1 MPSVKEKRGRKDCEE
16 KEKKRKE
23 VRGDQHI
30 KGCGSQIFKSR
41 SRSIVKGSW
50 SENLRDYRRL

>member
-1 MPSVKEKRGRKDCEE
+1 MESKECEK

-30 KGCGSQIFKSR
+30 KGCGSQILK
-41 SRSIVKGSW
+41 SRSIVKKSW
-50 SENLRDYRRL
+50 SET

>member
-1 MPSVKEKRGRKDCEE
+1 VQKRNEERKDYEE

-23 VRGDQHI
+23 VKGDQHI
-30 KGCGSQIFKSR
+30 NGCGSQIFKSR

-50 SENLRDYRRL
+50 SETW